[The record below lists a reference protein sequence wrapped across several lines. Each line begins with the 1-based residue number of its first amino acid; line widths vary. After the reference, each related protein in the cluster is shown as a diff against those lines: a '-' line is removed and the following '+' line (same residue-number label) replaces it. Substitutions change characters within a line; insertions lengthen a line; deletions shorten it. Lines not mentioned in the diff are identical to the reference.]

1 MNSALMNA
9 APDVPSPARVAQAKS
24 NVIVLTIGWTGSS
37 VLAGLLKAAGFWTGP
52 THRKN
57 DYDTYENVELIRL
70 NRELMAQ
77 LGAGEHYAA
86 QFRQEWID
94 ASAQLAQRIDCTPYA
109 TLVAESESHAPWVWK
124 DPRLWLTI
132 RFWHTLLP
140 PGRVKYIL
148 LTRSPLQ
155 AWVSCTLRR
164 QIQTYGFMKRYNA
177 AIEGS
182 LNDFLLNTGA
192 PSLRL
197 VYEDLQLKP
206 ERELERL
213 SAFLDTPVTLEHLR
227 ATYNKPLRRR
237 NHGVVDALTAC
248 MVYLKNHGE
257 RLR

>member
-1 MNSALMNA
+1 MKSALTNA
-9 APDVPSPARVAQAKS
+9 AHGLSSPARITQSRS

-77 LGAGEHYAA
+77 FGAGENYRAH
-86 QFRQEWID
+86 FRQEWID

-109 TLVAESESHAPWVWK
+109 TLVAESESHTPWVWK

-132 RFWHTLLP
+132 RFWHALLP

-155 AWVSCTLRR
+155 AWISCTLRR
-164 QIQTYGFMKRYNA
+164 QIQTYAYMKRYNA
-177 AIEGS
+177 AIESS
-182 LNDFLLNTGA
+182 LNDFLLSTGA
-192 PSLRL
+192 PSLSL
-197 VYEDLQLKP
+197 VYEDLQLEP

-213 SAFLDTPVTLEHLR
+213 SAFLDTPVTLDHLR
-227 ATYNKPLRRR
+227 ATYTRPLRRR
-237 NHGVVDALTAC
+237 NHGLVDTLTAC